1 MPFPHRGAAERTGSR
16 QPGVRFSGFTLIELL
31 VVIAIVSILAA
42 LLLPAVKEAREK
54 AIRISCMS
62 NVRQLTV
69 GTVSYAV
76 DHDQN
81 VMPGWA
87 GLHPSQVRFLMFG
100 TSDSINFG
108 PLVSFDYMGDAS
120 VLFCPGQMRAGG
132 VIQRDYG
139 GDVSRT
145 VDHSAKKTLGFVTG
159 TTGYAYF
166 GRPLGV
172 TMGSDGRPDSGEDA
186 WNGVH
191 ALYPQGR
198 AVFSLDSYWTRVGDS
213 GPGFYSDPTKTVLAC
228 DMMYDSASE
237 EDLRVAIVDTT
248 AEANGNVKWSG
259 HLPGPWAMS
268 GGNVAL
274 MDGHVVWVPRE
285 LMLFRTGSDGW
296 WRPHDE
302 AVERY

>member
-1 MPFPHRGAAERTGSR
+1 
-16 QPGVRFSGFTLIELL
+16 
-31 VVIAIVSILAA
+31 
-42 LLLPAVKEAREK
+42 
-54 AIRISCMS
+54 MS

-237 EDLRVAIVDTT
+237 EDLLRRLQTARNEVDARVDYDYVVVNDAVDECVDRLRSIVLAQRSRRDAMRET
-248 AEANGNVKWSG
+248 ADRIADSFG
-259 HLPGPWAMS
+259 
-268 GGNVAL
+268 
-274 MDGHVVWVPRE
+274 RE
-285 LMLFRTGSDGW
+285 G
-296 WRPHDE
+296 
-302 AVERY
+302 VESKESAHKTH